1 MSCKIVSSKKKQAQS
16 LSIIRIF
23 RMGKIS
29 LLLIATM
36 FALVLA
42 LLLQVDTVEAVP
54 KGGSRGGR
62 GKFQTR
68 AIMMLENI
76 SPSVINLSLNDS

>member
-42 LLLQVDTVEAVP
+42 FFLQVDTVEAVP
-54 KGGSRGGR
+54 KGGRGGGGR
-62 GKFQTR
+62 GKFQTC
-68 AIMMLENI
+68 AGLMLGNI
-76 SPSVINLSLNDS
+76 LP

>member
-1 MSCKIVSSKKKQAQS
+1 
-16 LSIIRIF
+16 
-23 RMGKIS
+23 MGKIS

-42 LLLQVDTVEAVP
+42 FLLQVDTVEAVP

-68 AIMMLENI
+68 ASLMLG
-76 SPSVINLSLNDS
+76 NLSPDS

>member
-1 MSCKIVSSKKKQAQS
+1 
-16 LSIIRIF
+16 
-23 RMGKIS
+23 MGKIS

-42 LLLQVDTVEAVP
+42 FLLQVDTVEAVP

-62 GKFQTR
+62 GKFQTH
-68 AIMMLENI
+68 ASLMLGKI
-76 SPSVINLSLNDS
+76 SP